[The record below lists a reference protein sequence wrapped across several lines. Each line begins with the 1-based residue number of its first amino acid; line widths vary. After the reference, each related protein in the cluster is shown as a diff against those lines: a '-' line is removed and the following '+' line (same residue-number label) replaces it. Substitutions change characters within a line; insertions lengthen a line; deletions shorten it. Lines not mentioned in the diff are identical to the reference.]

1 MEPWRG
7 DDVANETTSRL
18 TLYTSPGIGVAL
30 PATALQSCRQVA
42 LAPGQTPPLTN
53 GAGVWLVGTDHF
65 ASDSA
70 GVSTAL
76 AALNVSD
83 HFAIVLAASD
93 EQTLLTPEADDRVF
107 AFLDPGAPPHL
118 QAKVLRSALNAVRIT
133 SQHENLASGLQ
144 SRDQQLRELNR
155 IGVALSAER
164 NVDSLLAM
172 ILSKAREITCADAG
186 SLYLLEPGELGE
198 SRLRFKL
205 SQNDSFDLNYTEFT
219 MPLNTQSL
227 AGYTGTT
234 GEALRLDD
242 VYHLPADVPY
252 SFSRSWDEEHGYRT
266 RSMLVVPMANN
277 KGEVR
282 GVLQLINRKASRDT
296 RLSQPAD
303 FEEQVIG
310 FDLLCEQ
317 MVGSLAS
324 QAAVAL
330 ENQILLR
337 NISGI
342 FEGVLMSWVK
352 AVEDRDPATAGHS
365 HRVTALTLAL
375 AREVNRVDSGPYADA
390 CFTQQQLEELRYAG
404 LLHDIGKIYVR
415 AEVFLKA
422 KKLYNHHLKLIEER
436 FDFVRRTL
444 ESEYNRRKLD
454 LMLAHPGS
462 DMSARFA
469 EIDGAHRRELD
480 VLNDYFDTIL
490 TANEPSVLAE
500 GGFDRLA
507 EVASRTYVD
516 IYGNS
521 QKLLSVDEL
530 QLLSIRRGNLD
541 EEERREIE
549 SHVEWSYRI
558 LSRIPWSPELQNI
571 PFIAWAHHEKLDG
584 SGYPQKLRSE
594 QIPLGAKMMTIA
606 DIYDALTAADRPY
619 KKAQSIESA
628 LRILEYE
635 RNDGHIDA
643 DLFALFVDK
652 QIYRL
657 AHVHG
662 AEQLADRLVYEDV
675 I

>member
-1 MEPWRG
+1 MAG
-7 DDVANETTSRL
+7 DATSRL
-18 TLYTSPGIGVAL
+18 TLYLSPGAHVAL
-30 PATALQSCRQVA
+30 PAETLGDLRQVA
-42 LAPGQTPPLTN
+42 LAPGEQPPVSN
-53 GAGVWLVGTDHF
+53 GAGVWLVGAGQFGGD
-65 ASDSA
+65 AA
-70 GVSTAL
+70 GVSQAL
-76 AALNVSD
+76 EALDVSD
-83 HFAIVLAASD
+83 HFAIVLAANA
-93 EQTLLTPEADDRVF
+93 EQTLLTRAADERVF
-107 AFLDPGAPPHL
+107 AFLDPSAPQHL
-118 QAKVLRSALNAVRIT
+118 QAKVLRSALNSVRIT
-133 SQHENLASGLQ
+133 AQHEDLAGGLQ
-144 SRDQQLRELNR
+144 SRDRQLRELNQ

-186 SLYLLEPGELGE
+186 SLYLLEPGAPGE
-198 SRLRFKL
+198 FHLRFKL

-219 MPLNTQSL
+219 MPLDTQSL

-234 GEALRLDD
+234 GEVLRLED

-282 GVLQLINRKASRDT
+282 GVLQLINRKPAREVK
-296 RLSQPAD
+296 LAQPAD

-310 FDLLCEQ
+310 FDLLSEQ
-317 MVGSLAS
+317 LVGSLAS

-365 HRVTALTLAL
+365 HRVTTLTLAL
-375 AREVNRVDSGPYADA
+375 ARQVNRTTTGPYADA
-390 CFTQQQLEELRYAG
+390 HFTQQQLEELRYAG

-422 KKLYNHHLKLIEER
+422 KKLYGHHLKLIEER

-444 ESEYNRRKLD
+444 EAEYNRRKLD
-454 LMLAHPGS
+454 LMLVHPGM
-462 DMSARFA
+462 DMSQRFS
-469 EIDGAHRRELD
+469 EIDTAHRRELD

-507 EVASRTYVD
+507 EVSARTYED
-516 IYGNS
+516 IYGNNR
-521 QKLLSVDEL
+521 KLLSPEEL

-584 SGYPQKLRSE
+584 SGYPQGLRSE

-635 RNDGHIDA
+635 RNDGHIDS
-643 DLFALFVDK
+643 DLFAMFVDN

-657 AHVHG
+657 AHVQG

-675 I
+675 T

>member
-1 MEPWRG
+1 VESE
-7 DDVANETTSRL
+7 ATTRL
-18 TLYTSPGIGVAL
+18 TLYTSPGTAVAL
-30 PATALQSCRQVA
+30 PMESMAGLKQVA
-42 LAPGQTPPLTN
+42 LARGEAPPVAN
-53 GAGVWLVGTDHF
+53 GAGVWVVDADQLGGDPE
-65 ASDSA
+65 SISR
-70 GVSTAL
+70 SL
-76 AALNVSD
+76 AALDVSD
-83 HFAIVLAASD
+83 HFAIVVAA
-93 EQTLLTPEADDRVF
+93 EPERTLLSPEADQRVF

-118 QAKVLRSALNAVRIT
+118 QAKIVRSALNTVRLT
-133 SQHENLASGLQ
+133 AQHEDLNEGLH
-144 SRDQQLRELNR
+144 SRDRQLRELNQ

-186 SLYLLEPGELGE
+186 SLYLLEPGAPGE
-198 SRLRFKL
+198 FRLRFKL

-219 MPLNTQSL
+219 IPLNTQSL

-234 GEALRLDD
+234 GETLRLDD
-242 VYHLPADVPY
+242 VYHLPGDVPY

-277 KGEVR
+277 KGEIR
-282 GVLQLINRKASRDT
+282 GVLQLINRKPARDVK
-296 RLSQPAD
+296 LAGPAD
-303 FEEQVIG
+303 FEQQVIG
-310 FDLLCEQ
+310 FDLLSEQ
-317 MVGSLAS
+317 LVGSLAS

-365 HRVTALTLAL
+365 HRVTALTLAM
-375 AREVNRVDSGPYADA
+375 AREVNRTTTGPYADA
-390 CFTQQQLEELRYAG
+390 SFTQQQLEELRYAG
-404 LLHDIGKIYVR
+404 LLHDIGKVYVR

-444 ESEYNRRKLD
+444 EAEYNRRKLD
-454 LMLAHPGS
+454 LMLAHPGA
-462 DMSARFA
+462 DMSQRFG
-469 EIDGAHRRELD
+469 EIDSAHRRELD

-490 TANEPSVLAE
+490 MANEPSVLAE
-500 GGFDRLA
+500 DRFGRLA
-507 EVASRTYVD
+507 EVSARTYED

-521 QKLLSVDEL
+521 QKLLSPDEL

-541 EEERREIE
+541 ESERREIE

-584 SGYPQKLRSE
+584 SGYPQGLKSD
-594 QIPLGAKMMTIA
+594 QIPLGAKLMTIA

-628 LRILEYE
+628 LRILEFE

-643 DLFALFVDK
+643 DLFAMFVDK

-657 AHVHG
+657 AHVNG

-675 I
+675 Q